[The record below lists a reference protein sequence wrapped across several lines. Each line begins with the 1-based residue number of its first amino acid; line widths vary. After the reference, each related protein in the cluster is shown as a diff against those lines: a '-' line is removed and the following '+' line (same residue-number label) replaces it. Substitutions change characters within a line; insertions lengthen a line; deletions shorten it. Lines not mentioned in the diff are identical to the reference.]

1 LDIFF
6 GAVLLVLAGAI
17 VLLFAM
23 LGELASRLPS
33 SQRPARSK
41 DVVPVEDAQLDSGP
55 EYWPAPFT
63 GLVDRADPAYL
74 FVLSTACT
82 SCQDVAQQLSAELD
96 LGEAGDIGVV
106 ISSASPVRG
115 EEFASDYGLQRLP
128 YYVDENGDWASTQ
141 FNIRMSPTALVV
153 DRGRAVSAVVFHEI
167 DALRKAAPSM
177 KGVA

>member
-1 LDIFF
+1 MDIFF
-6 GAVLLVLAGAI
+6 GVVLLVLTGAL

-33 SQRPARSK
+33 PEQPGRSK
-41 DVVPVEDAQLDSGP
+41 DVAPLEEARLGGAP

-74 FVLSTACT
+74 FVLSTACS
-82 SCQDVAQQLSAELD
+82 SCRDIAQQVSAELD
-96 LGEAGDIGVV
+96 LGKAGDIGVV
-106 ISSASPVRG
+106 ISSANRLRA
-115 EEFASDYGLQRLP
+115 EEFASEYGLQRLP
-128 YYVDENGDWASTQ
+128 YYVDENGDWASTE

-153 DRGRAVSAVVFHEI
+153 DQGRAVSALVFHEI
-167 DALRKAAPSM
+167 DALRKTTTSM